1 MPEPNALPIPEATIA
16 LPTLDDFDPVAAGEN
31 IAKETIVFECHVRA
45 PGFTKPIR
53 ADIFIQNVS
62 KMTDEEQAAL
72 PPETVALFNE
82 MQTRRQTLANGA
94 RRTDPS
100 MLHVSQDIIDRKE
113 IKDIERLDTQF
124 NEWLKSPLRSVPCKM
139 LANGMYLIRKDAVA
153 SVDQAVVDFVNK
165 RKVLLDVFEEKYTP
179 LREDARNRRGPFF
192 SETDYPEF
200 HIIRAK
206 YRVEG
211 RYLSFN
217 VPQALEKIN
226 AEIYQRET
234 EKLRVF
240 FADAAQE
247 TRDAARIAFQGLVD
261 HLYGQLGNDESGKP
275 KRFYGTSVTKL
286 REFVEMFLAGGN
298 LTGDQ
303 DLTQFV
309 TQARDLLAGVDPEE
323 VRKDKGLRSTLETGI
338 NKIKEEASA
347 LVTVQQRKF
356 NLDILAE
363 EISE

>member
-1 MPEPNALPIPEATIA
+1 MPEALPIPQSTIA
-16 LPTLDDFDPVAAGEN
+16 LPTLDDFDPIEMGEK
-31 IAKETIVFECHVRA
+31 IAKETIVFECHVRS

-53 ADIFIQNVS
+53 ADLFISNVS
-62 KMTDEEQAAL
+62 KMTDEEVAAL
-72 PPETVALFNE
+72 PQETVALFHDL
-82 MQTRRQTLANGA
+82 QTKRTAQTTG

-100 MLHVSQDIIDRKE
+100 FLHVSQDIIDRKE

-139 LANGMYLIRKDAVA
+139 LANGMYLIRKDAVG

-165 RKVLLDVFEEKYTP
+165 RKALLDVFEEKYTA

-192 SETDYPEF
+192 NETDYPEF
-200 HIIRAK
+200 SLIRAK

-226 AEIYQRET
+226 AEIYARET

-247 TRDAARIAFQGLVD
+247 TRDAARVAFQGLVE
-261 HLYGQLGNDESGKP
+261 HLFSQLGNDEEGKP
-275 KRFYGTSVTKL
+275 KRFYGTSVKKL
-286 REFVEMFLAGGN
+286 QEFVEMFLAGGN
-298 LTGDQ
+298 LTGDD
-303 DLTQFV
+303 DLTKFV
-309 TQARDLLAGVDPEE
+309 SQARDLLQGVDPEQ

-363 EISE
+363 ETSD

>member
-1 MPEPNALPIPEATIA
+1 MPEALPMPEATIA
-16 LPTLDDFDPVAAGEN
+16 LPTLNDFDPVAAGEQ

-53 ADIFIQNVS
+53 ADLFIQNVS
-62 KMTDEEQAAL
+62 KMTEEEIAAL
-72 PPETVALFNE
+72 PAETVALFTE
-82 MQTRRQTLANGA
+82 MQIRRTAQTNG

-100 MLHVSQDIIDRKE
+100 LLHVSQDIIDRKE

-124 NEWLKSPLRSVPCKM
+124 NEWLRSPLRSVPCKM
-139 LANGMYLIRKDAVA
+139 LANGMYLIRKDAVG

-165 RKVLLDVFEEKYTP
+165 RKALLDVFEEKYTA

-192 SETDYPEF
+192 NDSDYPEF
-200 HIIRAK
+200 SLIRAK

-226 AEIYQRET
+226 AEIFQRES
-234 EKLRVF
+234 EKFRVF
-240 FADAAQE
+240 FADTAQE
-247 TRDAARIAFQGLVD
+247 TRDAARIAFKGLVEN
-261 HLYGQLGNDESGKP
+261 LFAQLGNDDSGKP
-275 KRFYGTSVTKL
+275 KRFYGSNLVKL

-298 LTGDQ
+298 LTNDD
-303 DLTQFV
+303 DLKRFV
-309 TQARDLLAGVDPEE
+309 TMARDLLSGVDPEQ
-323 VRKDKGLRSTLETGI
+323 VRNDKGLRSTLESGI
-338 NKIKEEASA
+338 NKIKEEASE
-347 LVTVQQRKF
+347 LVGTQQRKF

-363 EISE
+363 ESSE

>member
-1 MPEPNALPIPEATIA
+1 MPEALPMPEATIA
-16 LPTLDDFDPVAAGEN
+16 LPTLNDFDPVAAGEN

-53 ADIFIQNVS
+53 ADLFIQNVS
-62 KMTDEEQAAL
+62 KMTDEEVAAL
-72 PPETVALFNE
+72 PPETVALFND
-82 MQTRRQTLANGA
+82 MQVKRASPTTG

-100 MLHVSQDIIDRKE
+100 LLHVSQDIIDRKE

-139 LANGMYLIRKDAVA
+139 LANGMYLIRKDVVDK
-153 SVDQAVVDFVNK
+153 VDQAVVDFVNK
-165 RKVLLDVFEEKYTP
+165 RKALLDVFEEKYTA

-192 SETDYPEF
+192 NESDYPEF

-247 TRDAARIAFQGLVD
+247 TRDAARIAFKGLVD
-261 HLYGQLGNDESGKP
+261 HLFEQLGSDDSGKP
-275 KRFYGTSVTKL
+275 KRFYGSSVTKL
-286 REFVEMFLAGGN
+286 REFVEMFMAGGN
-298 LTGDQ
+298 LTGDD
-303 DLTQFV
+303 DLTKFV
-309 TQARDLLAGVDPEE
+309 SQARDLLSGVDPEQ
-323 VRKDKGLRSTLETGI
+323 VRKDKGLRSTLESGI
-338 NKIKEEASA
+338 NKIKEEAA
-347 LVTVQQRKF
+347 DLVSVQQRKF

-363 EISE
+363 ETLE